1 LHAITTKKVLYI
13 SKGITSVI
21 VCPLLIYRAF
31 YFVCIL
37 QCQILFIKKNEKFIW
52 NVKNVENIKNCE
64 KKIDTITPNDFYEFC
79 EDGKLVQKIQNNYS
93 RQLDLEIENLVLK
106 LYDISQEELGLITNE
121 LNNLPD
127 LNAVNQM
134 KIAIGE
140 LYV

>member
-1 LHAITTKKVLYI
+1 ME
-13 SKGITSVI
+13 
-21 VCPLLIYRAF
+21 VC
-31 YFVCIL
+31 
-37 QCQILFIKKNEKFIW
+37 Q
-52 NVKNVENIKNCE
+52 
-64 KKIDTITPNDFYEFC
+64 KIAQ
-79 EDGKLVQKIQNNYS
+79 LVQRIQNNYS
-93 RQLDLEIENLVLK
+93 RQMDLEIEKLVLK